1 MIRSFHGL
9 AVTGLILLLAPPVA
23 AQGQVVEGGEYN
35 RYGPP
40 RVDGAARPNFSN
52 VGRGLSFSRE
62 NVIREDGSAGSR
74 TRLVGSLPVADNV
87 DLGIGLFSVVG
98 ETEKETMR
106 RRTDP
111 MRDARPRDS
120 KVAAVGLQIRF

>member
-1 MIRSFHGL
+1 
-9 AVTGLILLLAPPVA
+9 LILLLAPPVA